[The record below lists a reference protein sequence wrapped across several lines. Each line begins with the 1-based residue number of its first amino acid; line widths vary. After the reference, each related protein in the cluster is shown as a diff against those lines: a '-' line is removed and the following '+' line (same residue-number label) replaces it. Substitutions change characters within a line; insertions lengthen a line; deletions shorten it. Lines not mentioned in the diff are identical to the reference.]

1 MNPMQ
6 HPERSLTPPEPQ
18 GIEPDES
25 DLKEARGELAKLVS
39 AGKTVGRV
47 DLAYCIEAEN
57 NADSV
62 SFEADVCTLLLLSIC
77 KDNGS
82 CAAFWLRA
90 VAYVE
95 RIAAKHLSDDDVLDR
110 AVANL
115 NERDE

>member
-6 HPERSLTPPEPQ
+6 HPERPLSPPDDV
-18 GIEPDES
+18 GFEPDES

-62 SFEADVCTLLLLSIC
+62 SFEADVCTLLLSIY

-90 VAYVE
+90 VPYVE
-95 RIAAKHLSDDDVLDR
+95 RIAAKHIADEDVREYAIDKM
-110 AVANL
+110 